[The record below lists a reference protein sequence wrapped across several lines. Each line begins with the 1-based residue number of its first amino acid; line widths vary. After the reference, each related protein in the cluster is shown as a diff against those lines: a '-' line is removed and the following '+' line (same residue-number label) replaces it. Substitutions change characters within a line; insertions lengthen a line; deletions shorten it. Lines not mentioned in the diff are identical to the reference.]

1 MKIKQIEKPYKEV
14 AKIKAPKHK
23 KPKKPSILFRTIIR
37 LASIP
42 DLIFTRFKFTKE
54 RMELAGKGPYFILMN
69 HSSFIDLEIASKIF
83 YPKPYCIVST
93 TDGMVGKEWLM
104 RNIGCIPT
112 QKFVTDVTLIKD
124 ILYTLKTLKTSVLMY
139 PEAGYSFD
147 GRTTTLPRRLGVLLK
162 KMNVPVLSVITD
174 GAFLRD
180 PLYNGLQKRKVKVSA
195 KLTCLFTPEELK
207 SKSVEEI
214 DETIDKTFGFDAF
227 KSQLENKVEIKED
240 FRADGLHRVL
250 YKCTECGNENSLIGK
265 GVHLTYSACGKIF
278 KLTTLGEIKGIGF
291 QNKISHI
298 PYWYNWQRDCVRQE
312 ILDDNYKLEL
322 PVSIGILTDYKGLY
336 MVGEGTLYHDKNG
349 FRLEGCDGEL
359 EYTQGPTHS
368 YSLNSDYFWYEIG
381 DVICIG
387 NKERLY
393 YCFPKI
399 EHPVAKTRL
408 ATEELFK
415 ICKKTVTT

>member
-162 KMNVPVLSVITD
+162 KLNVPVLSVITD

-195 KLTCLFTPEELK
+195 KLTCLFTPEELT

-214 DETIDKTFGFDAF
+214 DEIIDKTFGFDAF

-265 GVHLTYSACGKIF
+265 GVHLTCSACGKKF

>member
-14 AKIKAPKHK
+14 ANIKAPKHK

-54 RMELAGKGPYFILMN
+54 RIELAGKGPYFILMN

-162 KMNVPVLSVITD
+162 KIECTR
-174 GAFLRD
+174 F
-180 PLYNGLQKRKVKVSA
+180 KRYYRRRISSR
-195 KLTCLFTPEELK
+195 P
-207 SKSVEEI
+207 
-214 DETIDKTFGFDAF
+214 
-227 KSQLENKVEIKED
+227 
-240 FRADGLHRVL
+240 
-250 YKCTECGNENSLIGK
+250 
-265 GVHLTYSACGKIF
+265 
-278 KLTTLGEIKGIGF
+278 TL
-291 QNKISHI
+291 
-298 PYWYNWQRDCVRQE
+298 
-312 ILDDNYKLEL
+312 
-322 PVSIGILTDYKGLY
+322 
-336 MVGEGTLYHDKNG
+336 
-349 FRLEGCDGEL
+349 
-359 EYTQGPTHS
+359 
-368 YSLNSDYFWYEIG
+368 
-381 DVICIG
+381 
-387 NKERLY
+387 
-393 YCFPKI
+393 
-399 EHPVAKTRL
+399 
-408 ATEELFK
+408 
-415 ICKKTVTT
+415 

>member
-265 GVHLTYSACGKIF
+265 GVHLTYSACGKKF

>member
-162 KMNVPVLSVITD
+162 KLNVPVLSVITD

-207 SKSVEEI
+207 AKSVEEI

-227 KSQLENKVEIKED
+227 KSQLENKVEIKEN

-250 YKCTECGNENSLIGK
+250 YKCTECGNENALIGK
-265 GVHLTYSACGKIF
+265 GIHLTCSACGKKF
-278 KLTTLGEIKGIGF
+278 KLTTLGEIKGVGF

-298 PYWYNWQRDCVRQE
+298 PDWYNWQRDCVRQE
-312 ILDDNYKLEL
+312 ILDDNYELEL

>member
-1 MKIKQIEKPYKEV
+1 MKIKQIAKPYKEV
-14 AKIKAPKHK
+14 ANIKAPKHK

-54 RMELAGKGPYFILMN
+54 RMELASKGPYFILMN

-147 GRTTTLPRRLGVLLK
+147 GCTTTLPNRLGVLLK
-162 KMNVPVLSVITD
+162 KLNVPVLSVITD

-207 SKSVEEI
+207 AKSVEEI
-214 DETIDKTFGFDAF
+214 DKIIENAFSFDAF
-227 KSQLENKVEIKED
+227 KSQKEQD
-240 FRADGLHRVL
+240 VKINEKFRADGLERVL
-250 YKCTECGNENSLIGK
+250 YKCTGCGSENTLVGK
-265 GVHLTYSACGKIF
+265 GILLTCSDCGAKF
-278 KLTTLGEIKGIGF
+278 ELTEFGELNALNQQSKF
-291 QNKISHI
+291 SHI
-298 PYWYNWQRDCVRQE
+298 PDWYAWQRECVRQE
-312 ILDDNYKLEL
+312 LLNNEYSLEL
-322 PVSIGILTDYKGLY
+322 PVDIGILTDYKALY
-336 MVGEGTLYHDKNG
+336 MVGEGTLSHDKNG
-349 FRLEGCDGEL
+349 FKLISSNGEL
-359 EYTQGPTHS
+359 EYSQGPTHS
-368 YSLNSDYFWYEIG
+368 YSLNADYFWYEIG

-393 YCFPKI
+393 YCFPKNP
-399 EHPVAKTRL
+399 HPVAKTRL
-408 ATEELFK
+408 ATEELYK
-415 ICKKTVTT
+415 ICKNKT

>member
-1 MKIKQIEKPYKEV
+1 M
-14 AKIKAPKHK
+14 
-23 KPKKPSILFRTIIR
+23 
-37 LASIP
+37 
-42 DLIFTRFKFTKE
+42 
-54 RMELAGKGPYFILMN
+54 
-69 HSSFIDLEIASKIF
+69 
-83 YPKPYCIVST
+83 
-93 TDGMVGKEWLM
+93 
-104 RNIGCIPT
+104 
-112 QKFVTDVTLIKD
+112 
-124 ILYTLKTLKTSVLMY
+124 
-139 PEAGYSFD
+139 
-147 GRTTTLPRRLGVLLK
+147 
-162 KMNVPVLSVITD
+162 
-174 GAFLRD
+174 
-180 PLYNGLQKRKVKVSA
+180 
-195 KLTCLFTPEELK
+195 
-207 SKSVEEI
+207 
-214 DETIDKTFGFDAF
+214 
-227 KSQLENKVEIKED
+227 EIKED

-250 YKCTECGNENSLIGK
+250 YKCTECGNENALIGK
-265 GVHLTYSACGKIF
+265 GIHLTCSACGKKF
-278 KLTTLGEIKGIGF
+278 KLTTLGEIKGVGF

-298 PYWYNWQRDCVRQE
+298 PDWYNWQRDCVRQE
-312 ILDDNYKLEL
+312 ILDDNYELEL

>member
-54 RMELAGKGPYFILMN
+54 RIELAGKGPYFILMN

-162 KMNVPVLSVITD
+162 KLNVPVLSVITD

-207 SKSVEEI
+207 AKSVEEI

-227 KSQLENKVEIKED
+227 KSQLESKVEIKED

-250 YKCTECGNENSLIGK
+250 YKCTECGNENALIGK
-265 GVHLTYSACGKIF
+265 GIHLTCSACGKKF
-278 KLTTLGEIKGIGF
+278 KLTTLGEIKGVGF

-298 PYWYNWQRDCVRQE
+298 PDWYNWQRDCVRQE
-312 ILDDNYKLEL
+312 ILDDNYELEL

>member
-14 AKIKAPKHK
+14 ANIKAPKHK

-162 KMNVPVLSVITD
+162 KLNVPVLSVITD

-250 YKCTECGNENSLIGK
+250 YKCTECGNENALIGK
-265 GVHLTYSACGKIF
+265 GIHLTCSACGKKF
-278 KLTTLGEIKGIGF
+278 KLTTLGEIKGLDF
-291 QNKISHI
+291 DSNFSHI
-298 PYWYNWQRDCVRQE
+298 PDWYNWQRDCVRKE

-336 MVGEGTLYHDKNG
+336 MVGDGTLYHDKNG
-349 FRLEGCDGEL
+349 FRLEGCDGVL

-393 YCFPKI
+393 YCFPKST
-399 EHPVAKTRL
+399 HPVAKTRL

>member
-23 KPKKPSILFRTIIR
+23 KPTKPSILFRTIIR

-42 DLIFTRFKFTKE
+42 DLIFTKFKFTKE

-147 GRTTTLPRRLGVLLK
+147 GCTTTLPRRLGVLLK
-162 KMNVPVLSVITD
+162 KLNVPVLSVITD

-207 SKSVEEI
+207 AKSVEEI
-214 DETIDKTFGFDAF
+214 DETIDKTFGFNAF
-227 KSQLENKVEIKED
+227 KSQLENKVEIKEN

-250 YKCTECGNENSLIGK
+250 YKCTECGNENTLIGK
-265 GVHLTYSACGKIF
+265 GVYLTCSACGKKF
-278 KLTTLGEIKGIGF
+278 ELTTLGEIKGVGF

-298 PYWYNWQRDCVRQE
+298 PDWYNWQRDCVRQE
-312 ILDDNYKLEL
+312 FLDDNYELEL

-336 MVGEGTLYHDKNG
+336 MVGDGTLYHDKNG

>member
-1 MKIKQIEKPYKEV
+1 MKIKQKFKPYSEIV
-14 AKIKAPKHK
+14 NIKSTKHK
-23 KPKKPSILFRTIIR
+23 RPKKPSILFRTIIR

-42 DLIFTRFKFTKE
+42 DLLFTKFKFTKE

-147 GRTTTLPRRLGVLLK
+147 GCTTTLPRRLGVLLK
-162 KMNVPVLSVITD
+162 KLNVTVLSVITD

-180 PLYNGLQKRKVKVSA
+180 PLYNGLQKRKTKVTA
-195 KLTCLFTPEELK
+195 KVTCLFTPEELK
-207 SKSVEEI
+207 EKSTEEI
-214 DETIDKTFGFDAF
+214 DKIIDNVFSFDAF
-227 KSQLENKVEIKED
+227 KNQQESGTEINEN

-250 YKCTECGNENSLIGK
+250 YKCTECGNENSLTGK
-265 GVHLTYSACGKIF
+265 GVNLCCSACGAKF
-278 KLTTLGEIKGIGF
+278 LLTNLGEIKALNCQSKF
-291 QNKISHI
+291 THI
-298 PYWYNWQRDCVRQE
+298 PDWYNWQRECVRQE
-312 ILDDNYKLEL
+312 LLNNDYYLEL
-322 PVSIGILTDYKGLY
+322 PVDIGILTDYKALY
-336 MVGEGTLYHDKNG
+336 RVGQGTLFHDKNG
-349 FRLEGCDGEL
+349 FRLIGCNGEL
-359 EYTQGPTHS
+359 EYTQKPTHS

-381 DVICIG
+381 DVIGIG
-387 NKERLY
+387 NKEKLY

-399 EHPVAKTRL
+399 PHPVAKTRL
-408 ATEELFK
+408 ATEELYK
-415 ICKKTVTT
+415 ICKTTNS

>member
-1 MKIKQIEKPYKEV
+1 
-14 AKIKAPKHK
+14 
-23 KPKKPSILFRTIIR
+23 
-37 LASIP
+37 
-42 DLIFTRFKFTKE
+42 
-54 RMELAGKGPYFILMN
+54 
-69 HSSFIDLEIASKIF
+69 
-83 YPKPYCIVST
+83 
-93 TDGMVGKEWLM
+93 
-104 RNIGCIPT
+104 
-112 QKFVTDVTLIKD
+112 
-124 ILYTLKTLKTSVLMY
+124 MY

-162 KMNVPVLSVITD
+162 KLNVPVLSVITD

-207 SKSVEEI
+207 AKSVEEI

-227 KSQLENKVEIKED
+227 KSQLESKVEIKED

-250 YKCTECGNENSLIGK
+250 YKCTECGNENALIGK
-265 GVHLTYSACGKIF
+265 GIHLTCSACGKKF
-278 KLTTLGEIKGIGF
+278 KLTTLGEIKGVGF

-298 PYWYNWQRDCVRQE
+298 PDWYNWQRDCVRQE
-312 ILDDNYKLEL
+312 ILDDNYELEL